1 MVKAG
6 RREEGGQGDWKRD
19 FREKELDIW
28 VFIHSFFHSLIHS
41 ITLSVGDDLSAVLG
55 AV

>member
-28 VFIHSFFHSLIHS
+28 VFIHSFIHS
-41 ITLSVGDDLSAVLG
+41 ITLRVADVLNAVLG